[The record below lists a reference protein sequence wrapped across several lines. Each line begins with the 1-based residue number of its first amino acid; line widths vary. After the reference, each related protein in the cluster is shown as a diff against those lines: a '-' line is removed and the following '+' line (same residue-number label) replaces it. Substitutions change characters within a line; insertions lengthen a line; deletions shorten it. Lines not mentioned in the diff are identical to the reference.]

1 MHSRGQNADAGNE
14 SALTLAGF
22 LPGVPVKH
30 VLDRFAAAGGNEIG
44 SGKFQSPESSAA
56 LAVNSFAWFIP
67 RPSRF
72 PLLPGIDTNDPV
84 EMVDVEFSA
93 RFPWSGGRHPWLDAV
108 VQTPNRLIGVES
120 KRFEP
125 FRDKKSVS
133 LSAAYDRPVWG
144 NNMRR
149 YEGMRDNLRSG
160 ATQFRHLD
168 AAQLVKHAFGLV
180 TEAGRRHRSAV
191 LYYIFAEPASRE
203 GKAIPDSEHARHRQ
217 EVADFASA
225 VDGDD
230 VRFQAGS
237 YREWISTWPHDDEI
251 QAHGRAI
258 LATFAP

>member
-1 MHSRGQNADAGNE
+1 
-14 SALTLAGF
+14 
-22 LPGVPVKH
+22 
-30 VLDRFAAAGGNEIG
+30 
-44 SGKFQSPESSAA
+44 
-56 LAVNSFAWFIP
+56 
-67 RPSRF
+67 
-72 PLLPGIDTNDPV
+72 
-84 EMVDVEFSA
+84 MVDVEFTA
-93 RFPWSGGRHPWLDAV
+93 RFPWAGGRHPWLDAV
-108 VQTPNRLIGVES
+108 VQTQRMLIGIES

-125 FRDKKSVS
+125 FRDNKSVS
-133 LSAAYDRPVWG
+133 LSSAYDRPVWG

-149 YEGMRDNLRSG
+149 YEDMRDKLRSG
-160 ATQFRHLD
+160 EALFRHLD

-180 TEAGRRHRSAV
+180 TEAGRRNRSAA

-203 GKAIPDSEHARHRQ
+203 GKAMPDSDHARHRQ

-258 LATFAP
+258 LANFAP